1 MSATKATPSTPRATD
16 RHDIIIVGAGLSGLL
31 LAARLAHALP
41 TASIAVLE
49 KEAQLGGR
57 LCGNVPHLW
66 QVSRGLLDCCV
77 QTCALAGKTAPQEL
91 FAPYQHRQIELV
103 VATAKTLNI
112 AHHEL
117 FSTAIVQQLGG
128 RVLAS
133 VAEKLCAETQGGR
146 LKKIVKNFDQ
156 PLATLLDK
164 LAVMLALPNIS
175 TLTVKQLQQ
184 KLAAQRT
191 DELLSAAW
199 QQILPLLTKN
209 NNIVVKTECQVISAQ
224 REHRSWQL
232 QSAQGTH
239 RSQALVVAHPPW
251 NAGEWLAAQY
261 WPAQLLRS
269 VRKSKPHSA
278 VCLVTTPIA
287 VAADMPRE
295 LCVAAANTHVLRTSR
310 GELALAQVLSY
321 ETQLR
326 APAVTAAVGKLK
338 RALHI
343 LTRIYQS
350 AAELRLIALVPA
362 AYCLPLGEAQAT
374 ATGLFF
380 CGDSCG
386 KNENGD
392 DNIITTV
399 QNVSE
404 ALVNFLQNGSD
415 GTSKNN

>member
-1 MSATKATPSTPRATD
+1 MSAAKATPSTPRAID

-49 KEAQLGGR
+49 KEAQVGGR
-57 LCGNVPHLW
+57 LCGNVPHLR
-66 QVSRGLLDCCV
+66 QVSRGLVDCCV
-77 QTCALAGKTAPQEL
+77 QTCVLAGKTAPQEL
-91 FAPYQHRQIELV
+91 FAPYQHRQIELLI
-103 VATAKTLNI
+103 ATAKTLNI
-112 AHHEL
+112 ARHEL
-117 FSTAIVQQLGG
+117 FNTATVQQLGG

-146 LKKIVKNFDQ
+146 LKKTVKNFDQ

-175 TLTVKQLQQ
+175 TLTVGRLQQ

-191 DELLSAAW
+191 GELLSAAW
-199 QQILPLLTKN
+199 QQILPVLTEN

-224 REHRSWQL
+224 REHKCWEL

-251 NAGEWLAAQY
+251 SAGEWLAAQY

-278 VCLVTTPIA
+278 VCLVTTPTA
-287 VAADMPRE
+287 KADMPRE
-295 LCVAAANTHVLRTSR
+295 LCIAAANTHVLRTSHN
-310 GELALAQVLSY
+310 ELALAQVLSY

-343 LTRIYQS
+343 LNRIYQP

-386 KNENGD
+386 KSENGD
-392 DNIITTV
+392 DNIVTTV

>member
-1 MSATKATPSTPRATD
+1 MSAAKAIPSTPRTSD
-16 RHDIIIVGAGLSGLL
+16 SHDIIIVGAGLSGLL
-31 LAARLAHALP
+31 LAARLARALP

-49 KEAQLGGR
+49 KEAQIGGR
-57 LCGNVPHLW
+57 LCGNVPHL
-66 QVSRGLLDCCV
+66 QLVNRALIDCCA
-77 QTCALAGKTAPQEL
+77 QTCALAGERAPQEL
-91 FAPYQHRQIELV
+91 FALCHHQQIELV
-103 VATAKTLNI
+103 VATAKTI
-112 AHHEL
+112 GMARHEL
-117 FSTAIVQQLGG
+117 FSIPIVQQLGG

-146 LKKIVKNFDQ
+146 LKKTLKNFDQ

-164 LAVMLALPNIS
+164 LAVMLALPRIS
-175 TLTVKQLQQ
+175 TLTVRQLQQ

-191 DELLSAAW
+191 GELFSAAW
-199 QQILPLLTKN
+199 QQILPRLTKS
-209 NNIVVKTECQVISAQ
+209 NNIVVKTECQVITAQ
-224 REHRSWQL
+224 RERKCWQL

-278 VCLVTTPIA
+278 VCLVTTP
-287 VAADMPRE
+287 VAEAALPRE

-321 ETQLR
+321 ETQQR

-343 LTRIYQS
+343 LTRIYQL
-350 AAELRLIALVPA
+350 AAEPRLIALVPA
-362 AYCLPLGEAQAT
+362 AYCLPLGEAQVA

-380 CGDSCG
+380 CGDSGG
-386 KNENGD
+386 KSENGD
-392 DNIITTV
+392 DNIVTTV

-404 ALVNFLQNGSD
+404 ALVNFLRNGSD

>member
-1 MSATKATPSTPRATD
+1 MSTAKATPSTPRATD

-31 LAARLAHALP
+31 LAARLAQALP

-49 KEAQLGGR
+49 KETQVGGR
-57 LCGNVPHLW
+57 LCGNVPHLR
-66 QVSRGLLDCCV
+66 QVSRALLDCCA
-77 QTCALAGKTAPQEL
+77 QTCALAGESAPQEL
-91 FAPYQHRQIELV
+91 FAPYHHQQIELV
-103 VATAKTLNI
+103 IATAKTLNI
-112 AHHEL
+112 ARHEL
-117 FSTAIVQQLGG
+117 FSIPIVQQLGG

-133 VAEKLCAETQGGR
+133 VAEKLCAETQVGR
-146 LKKIVKNFDQ
+146 LKKTAKNFDQ

-175 TLTVKQLQQ
+175 TLTVRQLQQ

-191 DELLSAAW
+191 GELLSAAW
-199 QQILPLLTKN
+199 PQILPRLTKN

-224 REHRSWQL
+224 RAHNCWEL

-278 VCLVTTPIA
+278 VCLVTTAIA
-287 VAADMPRE
+287 GTDLPRE

-310 GELALAQVLSY
+310 DELALAQVLSY

-362 AYCLPLGEAQAT
+362 AYCLPLGEVQAT

-386 KNENGD
+386 KSENGD
-392 DNIITTV
+392 DNIVTTV

-404 ALVNFLQNGSD
+404 ALVNFLQNGND